1 MQGSPRHLEMLLAYG
16 EGRPKQGVELSG
28 PDGGAMKFEN
38 MSDAEL
44 DTRLKDLL
52 EKYQQEERR

>member
-1 MQGSPRHLEMLLAYG
+1 MRGSVRHTELFLAYS

-28 PDGGAMKFEN
+28 PEGGAMRFEN

-44 DTRLKDLL
+44 DARLKTLL
-52 EKYQQEERR
+52 EKYQREKQI